1 MYNQYYCTLSDNSH
15 KGTQSGPKWPESA
28 LKQGKPGIS
37 YVARM
42 GSGQDGGQEGHNT
55 V

>member
-1 MYNQYYCTLSDNSH
+1 MSNQDYRILKDNSH

-28 LKQGKPGIS
+28 LKQGKPGKG

-42 GSGQDGGQEGHNT
+42 GSGQDGGQEGQST